1 MKLEKYISKGYRFST
16 LKEVGKIGVLAL
28 SMVAL
33 LGLFALFFL
42 RSTTEMMELPKN
54 AGQSYLTVDATHVK
68 NDDAYFHEFMHRIRK
83 NDDYLVLG
91 TSESGYLDGYNYW
104 ELLNA
109 DSSLKH
115 QFSVLYGAGRFCERY
130 IPSMINNPEIWRNQ
144 KLLVIINP
152 VYWREGLSRFSLEY
166 HERYMNESEVRKA
179 RGKSTRKEDFDLLFS
194 GSGIGFMKGQ
204 MNSANNWIDKNI
216 HELYYGRLH
225 QFFGLEEESIVHF
238 TPHYPRTGLQART
251 SPELLEKVK
260 SEVMEDYNCTQEFIN
275 TGDYL
280 MTELFLDSEYR
291 NAALDYFLELC
302 QELDVQATF
311 VIGPYNKILTEKNG
325 QDAIA
330 RQYAQLYKELQSK
343 FENAGFP
350 YIDATEISDV
360 PHSFIDKQHHSKY
373 GGYLLYQILK
383 SELYE

>member
-1 MKLEKYISKGYRFST
+1 MKLEKYISRFYRFST
-16 LKEVGKIGVLAL
+16 LKEVGKTGTLAL
-28 SMVAL
+28 SIVAL
-33 LGLFALFFL
+33 FGLFVILFL
-42 RSTTEMMELPKN
+42 PSTTDIKEFSKVSPGGL
-54 AGQSYLTVDATHVK
+54 LTLDATHVK
-68 NDDAYFHEFMHRIRK
+68 NDDAYFHEFMKRIKK
-83 NDDYLVLG
+83 NDDVLVLG

-109 DSSLKH
+109 DSTLEE

-130 IPSMINNPEIWRNQ
+130 IPSMVNNPEIWKNQ

-166 HERYMNESEVRKA
+166 HERYMNEGEVRKA
-179 RGKSTRKEDFDLLFS
+179 RSKSDRKSDFDLLFG
-194 GSGIGFMKGQ
+194 GSGVGFMKGQ
-204 MNSANNWIDKNI
+204 MNVANNWIDKNI

-225 QFFGLEEESIVHF
+225 QFFGLEQESIVHF
-238 TPHYPRTGLQART
+238 TQHYPRTGLQART
-251 SPELLEKVK
+251 SPELLEEAK
-260 SEVMEDYNCTQEFIN
+260 SEVLEDYNCTQEFIN
-275 TGDYL
+275 TGNYL

-302 QELDVQATF
+302 QELDVQPTF

-330 RQYAQLYKELQSK
+330 KQYAQLYKELQSK
-343 FENAGFP
+343 FDTAGFP

-373 GGYLLYQILK
+373 GGYLLYNIIK
-383 SELYE
+383 SQLYE